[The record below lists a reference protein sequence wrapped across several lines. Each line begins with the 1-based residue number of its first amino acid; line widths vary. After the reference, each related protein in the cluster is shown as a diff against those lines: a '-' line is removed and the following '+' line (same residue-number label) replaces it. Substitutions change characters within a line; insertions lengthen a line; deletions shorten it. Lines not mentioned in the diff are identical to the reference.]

1 MKSEPTYKMRVHY
14 GKLIAKMNTTQGTQA
29 WIYRD
34 STLTLPRVC
43 EYTGG
48 FNCSGEPQ
56 IIERGC
62 TLCYPSKDLYPT
74 REDAIKAREITIRNR
89 IKYYNDR
96 ITSLQTEVHTLV
108 DMLPENNLTNSD
120 S

>member
-1 MKSEPTYKMRVHY
+1 
-14 GKLIAKMNTTQGTQA
+14 MNTTQGTQA

-34 STLTLPRVC
+34 HTLALPRVC

-48 FNCSGEPQ
+48 FNFLGEPQ
-56 IIERGC
+56 IIERGF
-62 TLCYPSKDLYPT
+62 TTWYPSKDLYPM

-89 IKYYNDR
+89 IKQYNDR
-96 ITSLQTEVHTLV
+96 ITSLQTEVHRLV